1 MRGGKLFDGLI
12 DVRRLEQDL
21 DEAKTTVEKRLQYI
35 GDEMS
40 VPFATLTNR
49 HSSPKVRH
57 KYNTLK
63 KHHRCR
69 KRTQKHLTDLENN
82 CEEKKVKMMQ
92 LQQQLRK
99 PPPKADGVAE

>member
-12 DVRRLEQDL
+12 DIRRLEQDL

-57 KYNTLK
+57 KYDTLK
-63 KHHRCR
+63 KHH
-69 KRTQKHLTDLENN
+69 
-82 CEEKKVKMMQ
+82 
-92 LQQQLRK
+92 LQETHTEAFDRFGK
-99 PPPKADGVAE
+99 